1 MDNNQEEDHHGH
13 HQEQVLGEEVLDN
26 HAAEVAE
33 HLREYA
39 ENIADRVNSNENV
52 LNNVER
58 DLVDNGAQRRN
69 NRTGNNLNPR
79 DRLFYAL
86 FIKIGQ
92 LYASLVP
99 KKLRT
104 LLEVIVL
111 LKGLLLFSFLSY
123 LHFSFGKVPMNCLN
137 STIGSWPRDG
147 ILRVQIQTEANYE
160 IQLPRFY
167 SHHHNIVLFH
177 PCHSKKEGNSSL
189 CTSLATDLESF
200 YKYHSE
206 LYAFKGQCYRMNLS
220 DFMYAQRSSLWKS
233 YEHFE
238 YIFSDKKGN
247 LFKGFMPGEIVK
259 EDKVVDL
266 YDKYFAS
273 SKPERHYIFEYAQEF
288 GFLRISK
295 EARSRL
301 KIPMKTVTFDPN
313 KEKCFGD
320 MFSRFILKYFLGY
333 DDVLMNSIK
342 KIADAENNTGYMLN
356 VVTGDHYK
364 FVSWGMGR
372 SSYFVSLL
380 LMFLFTIS
388 ISTLLRYCH
397 QQVFFFIIHLL
408 QMMDM
413 NVVLAFPIAPLFTVI
428 LSLVGMETIMSEYF
442 NDTTTS
448 FYIILIVWAVDQF
461 DTICCHTEISQKYWL
476 RFFYLYHF
484 IFYSYHY
491 RFNGQYSSIALAATW
506 FLIQHSMLYFLH
518 NYELPAIEN
527 EANNGRRDEDAYL
540 DEAVQIIVEGIEM
553 VAGQQNNVNHQHQPN
568 GQPPAAPA
576 AAAAPNRDPAAAE
589 DEEPS
594 GGDVAEAGGEGGG
607 AAVEQPPLHYIV
619 HRVILFATD
628 TSFLQTLREFLR
640 LLLQRVN
647 LERVDVL
654 VGDARENQEAAVANT
669 TNDGREDA
677 VESSDG
683 VSVMRTES
691 VAEQSDD
698 MTGGGGC
705 SSSSSRLE
713 NDECVTDHAHC
724 DLQLRPVA
732 TATAASNREQL
743 EEEQPT
749 TTSIARC
756 VPVQTSSIH
765 EISSTQNVVV
775 ENNELLEGLECG
787 GAADALLLHSQSD
800 DVNRLCDDHE
810 H

>member
-1 MDNNQEEDHHGH
+1 MDNDQQQQD
-13 HQEQVLGEEVLDN
+13 QEQQQRQQPEEQEQQQQQN
-26 HAAEVAE
+26 HAEVA
-33 HLREYA
+33 
-39 ENIADRVNSNENV
+39 NTNENV
-52 LNNVER
+52 LINREPNLE
-58 DLVDNGAQRRN
+58 NGAQRRN
-69 NRTGNNLNPR
+69 NNTGNNLNPR

-92 LYASLVP
+92 LYVRLVP

-104 LLEVIVL
+104 LLEVVVL

-147 ILRVQIQTEANYE
+147 VLRVQIQAESNVE

-167 SHHHNIVLFH
+167 SYEHNEVLFH
-177 PCHSKKEGNSSL
+177 PCHNEKEIKSAL
-189 CTSLATDLESF
+189 CTSLANDLESF
-200 YKYHSE
+200 YKYHE
-206 LYAFKGQCYRMNLS
+206 KQYAYKDQCYRMNLS
-220 DFMYAQRSSLWKS
+220 DFMYIQHSDQWKK
-233 YEHFE
+233 YEKFE
-238 YIFSDKKGN
+238 YIFSDRKGN
-247 LFKGFMPGEIVK
+247 LFKGFTPGEIMK
-259 EDKVVDL
+259 EEKVVDL
-266 YDKYFAS
+266 QEKYFSPA
-273 SKPERHYIFEYAQEF
+273 KPERHIFEYAQEF

-301 KIPMKTVTFDPN
+301 KIPIKTVTFDPN

-364 FVSWGMGR
+364 FVSWGVGR
-372 SSYFVSLL
+372 SSYFISLL

-553 VAGQQNNVNHQHQPN
+553 VAGQQNNVNQQP
-568 GQPPAAPA
+568 
-576 AAAAPNRDPAAAE
+576 
-589 DEEPS
+589 EPVP
-594 GGDVAEAGGEGGG
+594 DVAENGENN
-607 AAVEQPPLHYIV
+607 ANEENQA
-619 HRVILFATD
+619 D
-628 TSFLQTLREFLR
+628 TS
-640 LLLQRVN
+640 
-647 LERVDVL
+647 
-654 VGDARENQEAAVANT
+654 DARQIN
-669 TNDGREDA
+669 
-677 VESSDG
+677 
-683 VSVMRTES
+683 
-691 VAEQSDD
+691 
-698 MTGGGGC
+698 
-705 SSSSSRLE
+705 
-713 NDECVTDHAHC
+713 
-724 DLQLRPVA
+724 
-732 TATAASNREQL
+732 NRF
-743 EEEQPT
+743 
-749 TTSIARC
+749 
-756 VPVQTSSIH
+756 VP
-765 EISSTQNVVV
+765 
-775 ENNELLEGLECG
+775 
-787 GAADALLLHSQSD
+787 
-800 DVNRLCDDHE
+800 
-810 H
+810 